1 MSLRSGLISEST
13 WALDVL
19 SILLHDDFTASAF
32 GLSHVPGLLEVV
44 LEHLRRCLIEIFG
57 AEHFGDLERFV
68 PRKEVLP
75 ETKYTPETV
84 SVKGMMLEK
93 YQEVGKLPSD
103 KIEPEEPDQN
113 DSVMFESS
121 VIDWQM
127 GHGDTTVHIITHM
140 ASEDSGFHERQFF
153 GKNLDV
159 LKRKRPKSDKCVAK
173 GLLKIEGSKLH
184 SGNSIKLEKTMEVA
198 QSVDTKTNCDD
209 FIGESESNVI
219 ANSRNPEEF
228 ENEKLLGLANSE
240 KDCANP
246 SSLAVG
252 LSTVCSSEY
261 RNDKSSDEP
270 EKERNCDASLKKGTL
285 HQNSFEV
292 GLSTA
297 FRSDGIQLFSC
308 NHLDSLKQMYGEM
321 GEEVVQPEETLI
333 RCWDESKVEV
343 ARRCLCLS
351 NILRNLSLISG
362 NEVEMSRHR
371 GLVLVLSRLLLLHHY
386 HRQHLSKSALSFVA
400 GPEQHDGGINRWW
413 WWEMLVNLRE
423 NSLVVLASI
432 AGQMDLSLFPESI
445 CLPLLDGL
453 LHWSICRSAEAQD
466 PFPGSSLSV
475 GSLVLETLC
484 KLCVTRANVDL
495 LIATPPFAR
504 IVLLLSHLAN
514 LFGENQPQVT
524 RELAL
529 GLMSRLV
536 KVDTSAAR
544 ALALERS
551 AISFLLEFI
560 EGAEHQARL
569 VATTQG
575 IEILQDFPETIGT
588 SVDMLCRAADVLL
601 CLAQI
606 PANSGILARFHHRL
620 LQLVMSQILD
630 CKVTAILAQVLGV
643 ATPT

>member
-1 MSLRSGLISEST
+1 M
-13 WALDVL
+13 
-19 SILLHDDFTASAF
+19 
-32 GLSHVPGLLEVV
+32 EVV
-44 LEHLRRCLIEIFG
+44 
-57 AEHFGDLERFV
+57 
-68 PRKEVLP
+68 K
-75 ETKYTPETV
+75 
-84 SVKGMMLEK
+84 
-93 YQEVGKLPSD
+93 
-103 KIEPEEPDQN
+103 
-113 DSVMFESS
+113 
-121 VIDWQM
+121 
-127 GHGDTTVHIITHM
+127 
-140 ASEDSGFHERQFF
+140 
-153 GKNLDV
+153 
-159 LKRKRPKSDKCVAK
+159 
-173 GLLKIEGSKLH
+173 
-184 SGNSIKLEKTMEVA
+184 
-198 QSVDTKTNCDD
+198 SVDTKKDCSE
-209 FIGESESNVI
+209 ISVAGESDSNVI
-219 ANSRNPEEF
+219 ANNRNTEEF
-228 ENEKLLGLANSE
+228 EKEKHCVASLEKETVRQNSHVVG
-240 KDCANP
+240 P
-246 SSLAVG
+246 SVAH
-252 LSTVCSSEY
+252 CSED
-261 RNDKSSDEP
+261 RNDRTADEP
-270 EKERNCDASLKKGTL
+270 EKERSCVVSLEKETV

-297 FRSDGIQLFSC
+297 FSSDGIQLFTC

-333 RCWDESKVEV
+333 RCWEESKAEV

-351 NILRNLSLISG
+351 NVLRNLSLING

-386 HRQHLSKSALSFVA
+386 HRQHISKNVLSFV
-400 GPEQHDGGINRWW
+400 GSERHDAAKNRWW
-413 WWEMLVNLRE
+413 WWETLVNLRE

-432 AGQMDLSLFPESI
+432 AGQMDLSVFPESI

-453 LHWSICRSAEAQD
+453 LHWSVCRSAEAQD
-466 PFPGSSLSV
+466 PFPGSSLCV

-514 LFGENQPQVT
+514 LVGETQPQVT

-536 KVDTSAAR
+536 KADTSTAR

-551 AISFLLEFI
+551 AFSFLLEFI
-560 EGAEHQARL
+560 EGTEHQARL
-569 VATTQG
+569 VANTQG

-606 PANSGILARFHHRL
+606 PANSCILSRFHHRL

-630 CKVTAILAQVLGV
+630 CKVTAILAQVLG
-643 ATPT
+643 AAGPT